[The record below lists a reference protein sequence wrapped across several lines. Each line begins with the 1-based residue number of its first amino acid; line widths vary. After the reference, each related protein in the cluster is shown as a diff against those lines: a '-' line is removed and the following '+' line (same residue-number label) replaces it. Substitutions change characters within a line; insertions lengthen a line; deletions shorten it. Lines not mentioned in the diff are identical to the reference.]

1 VDEAVWD
8 ASTTRAKVLAS
19 GLTDWVELGQIHSFV
34 DSANPGASL
43 AEIQAETLSLVG
55 ALADEGLFR
64 LGDLTGPGNRFVA
77 WNASTE
83 DSLRRIRGEY
93 VDRFDDKNS
102 WPWYCWLDL
111 TAEGERVA
119 RAIEEKLNQ
128 AGNTGTG

>member
-8 ASTTRAKVLAS
+8 ASTPRAKVLVS

-34 DSANPGASL
+34 ESANPGASP
-43 AEIQAETLSLVG
+43 AAVQAETLGLVG
-55 ALADEGLFR
+55 ALADEGLVR
-64 LGDLTGPGNRFVA
+64 IGDLTGAGNRFVA
-77 WNASTE
+77 WNASIE
-83 DSLRRIRGEY
+83 DALRRIRGEY

-111 TAEGERVA
+111 TEVGERVA

-128 AGNTGTG
+128 ASDTSAG